1 MTFVAGAVAQVI
13 LYNGGPIR
21 ELHERAHQLVGL
33 VLTTGK
39 VTVETRVWQQWREV
53 ANLRDVWNIL
63 TDWGQKGT
71 TTLGPGRSLLPE
83 DWTMLCFYSA
93 GPLVELAINGTA
105 LVGAYCLSSGALVGF
120 GVSGLSTQLWRVWNA
135 QYNLSCCDYA
145 AIAGCFSRLISIA
158 K

>member
-1 MTFVAGAVAQVI
+1 MTFVAGAIAQVI

-71 TTLGPGRSLLPE
+71 TTLGPGRSLLSE
-83 DWTMLCFYSA
+83 DWTMLLFYSA
-93 GPLVELAINGTA
+93 GPLAELAINVTA
-105 LVGAYCLSSGALVGF
+105 LGGAYYLSSSALAGF
-120 GVSGLSTQLWRVWNA
+120 GISGLATQLWRVWNA
-135 QYNLSCCDYA
+135 QYNFQCCDYS
-145 AIAGCFSRLISIA
+145 AIAHHFSRLISIA
-158 K
+158 